1 MHKVVCELQ
10 INDERVLVM
19 MDDIQENLYKVNMDT
34 NKVTKYDDREALDDF
49 LNDYLKADT
58 AIFDKDFYNPTL
70 NYAFDNLG
78 NDEMYKQAYECL
90 RSQENITIVF

>member
-1 MHKVVCELQ
+1 MHKIVCELQ

-90 RSQENITIVF
+90 RNQENITIVF